1 MKIENLVTM
10 ANQIGDFFKSFPDK
24 DQAKKDIAQHLTR
37 FWASSMR
44 QQILAHV
51 NDKNG
56 EGLEAIVRDA
66 IKEHVSSANS

>member
-1 MKIENLVTM
+1 MQIDHLVTM
-10 ANQIGDFFKSFPDK
+10 ANQIGDFFKSFPDQ
-24 DQAKKDIAQHLTR
+24 DQAKRDIAEHLKR

-66 IKEHVSSANS
+66 IKEHIGSTNS